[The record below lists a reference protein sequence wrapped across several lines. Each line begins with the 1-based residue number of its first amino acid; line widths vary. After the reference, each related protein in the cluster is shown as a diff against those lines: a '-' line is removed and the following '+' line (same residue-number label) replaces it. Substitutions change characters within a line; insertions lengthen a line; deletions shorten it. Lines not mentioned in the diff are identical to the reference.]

1 MNQAVVGSNP
11 IGHPKFMV
19 NVTQWQS
26 GTCAQQTWVRFPSFH
41 PSLGPVAQLVERL
54 PEEQGVVGSNPTGSA
69 R

>member
-1 MNQAVVGSNP
+1 MNQEVVGSRP
-11 IGHPKFMV
+11 IG
-19 NVTQWQS
+19 
-26 GTCAQQTWVRFPSFH
+26 H

>member
-1 MNQAVVGSNP
+1 MNQEVVGSRP
-11 IGHPKFMV
+11 IGHPKLMV
-19 NVTQWQS
+19 DA
-26 GTCAQQTWVRFPSFH
+26 AQQAERQMRVRFPSFH

>member
-1 MNQAVVGSNP
+1 MNQEVVGSRP
-11 IGHPKFMV
+11 VGHPKLMV
-19 NVTQWQS
+19 DV
-26 GTCAQQTWVRFPSFH
+26 AQQAEQMRVRFPSFH